1 MRANV
6 GKIDRLLRLLL
17 GIAFIAAPFISRIDL
32 FQSTVGM
39 VVGIGVGA
47 IMVVTSVTGFC
58 PLYRIFGLRSSR
70 A

>member
-6 GKIDRLLRLLL
+6 GKIDRLLRFLL
-17 GIAFIAAPFISRIDL
+17 GIAFIAAPFISSIDL